1 MIPVLFPSDATAFTT
16 QGLGA
21 LTDAISCTVTEERN
35 GIYELEMQY
44 PANGIHADDI
54 STRAIIT
61 AIPSPYRDPQPFRI
75 YQIDTPIDGV
85 VTIYAQHISYDLS
98 GIPVNPFSANST
110 ALALDGLKTNAAVN
124 NPFSFATDVQGTSTF
139 SVSVPTAARSCL
151 GGVEGSILD
160 QYGGEYEFDGFTV
173 YLHSQRGKDS
183 GVSIRYGKNLTDL
196 SQTVS
201 SESTVTGV
209 LPYWYDEQSGALVSG
224 GVVSAGTYDY
234 TRVIPLD
241 MSRDFEAQPSA
252 ADLQSAA
259 QSYIERNG
267 LDTISLSLDVSF
279 VQLEQMSG
287 YEDLRLLEQCD
298 LCDTVTVQYEP
309 LGVDVTAKIV
319 SVETDVLLERYNKV
333 TVGSIAANIAQ
344 TISNQQQ
351 EIEQAP
357 TTSAMLQAIGNAT
370 NLITGNVGGYVVL
383 HKNAAGQPYEILIMD
398 TQDITT
404 AQKVWRWNSAGLGY
418 SSTGYNGPYGTAIT
432 MDGSIVADYITTGT
446 LTANLIKTGT
456 MLADRIMG
464 GTLTLGGQTGGKITI
479 YDENQ
484 ELSCNIDVAGIDLYN
499 SESSG
504 GYWIRLHA
512 AETDLEINGYSMRIR
527 PNGSLVGGA
536 SVTPNNIYLSQQSG
550 GSSSAYSVAGIS
562 KGNLL
567 TNPSI
572 WYGMATFGYT
582 GAGNTTT
589 IRLDGYQ
596 GSGSFSG
603 GVTQGSDRRL
613 KANIRD
619 LPEELVDALLSLNPK
634 TYTLKASG
642 KKAFGFVAQ
651 DVQRTPLADALVQ
664 ETESGMLHLDYTSLH
679 ALEVAAIQRMRGEI
693 DVLKSEIKAM
703 KGEKT

>member
-110 ALALDGLKTNAAVN
+110 ALALASLKTNAAVN
-124 NPFSFATDVQGTSTF
+124 NPFSFGTDIHGTSTF
-139 SVSVPTAARSCL
+139 SISVPTAARSCL

-183 GVSIRYGKNLTDL
+183 DVSIRYGKNLIDL

-241 MSRDFEAQPSA
+241 MSQDFEAQPSA

-383 HKNAAGQPYEILIMD
+383 HKNSAGQPYEILIMD

-404 AQKVWRWNSAGLGY
+404 AQKVWRWNASGLGY

-446 LTANLIKTGT
+446 LTASLIKTGT

-464 GTLTLGGQTGGKITI
+464 GTLTLGGANNGSGVMKLYNESGTLIATLDRTGLTFVGPNYQTEMEDGFITI
-479 YDENQ
+479 RSLTDSYRTVLTPSDIRIMDGSRIASWMTNATIQ
-484 ELSCNIDVAGIDLYN
+484 LTN
-499 SESSG
+499 STPE
-504 GYWIRLHA
+504 A
-512 AETDLEINGYSMRIR
+512 TVQING
-527 PNGSLVGGA
+527 N
-536 SVTPNNIYLSQQSG
+536 
-550 GSSSAYSVAGIS
+550 
-562 KGNLL
+562 
-567 TNPSI
+567 
-572 WYGMATFGYT
+572 T
-582 GAGNTTT
+582 GDA
-589 IRLDGYQ
+589 R
-596 GSGSFSG
+596 FSG
-603 GVTQGSDRRL
+603 TVTQGSDLRLKDHIKPLPDDLIDALMALKPKTYRL
-613 KANIRD
+613 KAG
-619 LPEELVDALLSLNPK
+619 
-634 TYTLKASG
+634 G

-651 DVQRTPLADALVQ
+651 DVQGTPLADALVL

-679 ALEVAAIQRMRGEI
+679 ALEVAALQRMRGEI
-693 DVLKSEIKAM
+693 DALKSEIKSM
-703 KGEKT
+703 KGEKA

>member
-1 MIPVLFPSDATAFTT
+1 MIPVLFPSDAATFST

-44 PANGIHADDI
+44 PANGIHAGDI
-54 STRAIIT
+54 STRSIIT
-61 AIPSPYRDPQPFRI
+61 AIPSPYRDPQPFRV

-110 ALALDGLKTNAAVN
+110 ALALEGLKTNAAVN
-124 NPFSFATDVQGTSTF
+124 NPFSFATDVNGTSAF
-139 SVSVPTAARSCL
+139 SISVPTAARSCL

-160 QYGGEYEFDGFTV
+160 RYGGEYEFDGFTV
-173 YLHSQRGKDS
+173 YLHSKRGKDS
-183 GVSIRYGKNLTDL
+183 GVTIRYGKNLTDL

-234 TRVIPLD
+234 ARVIPLD
-241 MSRDFEAQPSA
+241 MSQDFEEPPSA
-252 ADLQSAA
+252 SALQSAA

-383 HKNAAGQPYEILIMD
+383 HKNSAGQPYEILIMD

-404 AQKVWRWNSAGLGY
+404 AQKVWRWNAAGLGY
-418 SSTGYNGPYGTAIT
+418 SNTGYNGPYGTAIT

-446 LTANLIKTGT
+446 LNASLIKAGT
-456 MLADRIMG
+456 MLADRILG
-464 GTLTLGGQTGGKITI
+464 GTLTLGGSNNGNGKIVVLNSLGEESLTVENTGIELVNGNITSTANVRVGGQEMQSTARFGGGAIFITAGEAQSMI
-479 YDENQ
+479 YPGSITAQ
-484 ELSCNIDVAGIDLYN
+484 APYGSGYASVAAMARVAGTPYDY
-499 SESSG
+499 
-504 GYWIRLHA
+504 
-512 AETDLEINGYSMRIR
+512 
-527 PNGSLVGGA
+527 GSIVL
-536 SVTPNNIYLSQQSG
+536 
-550 GSSSAYSVAGIS
+550 GIS
-562 KGNLL
+562 DQDLTTNIWLRGDTGN
-567 TNPSI
+567 
-572 WYGMATFGYT
+572 GQF
-582 GAGNTTT
+582 AGTV
-589 IRLDGYQ
+589 
-596 GSGSFSG
+596 S
-603 GVTQGSDRRL
+603 QGSDRRL
-613 KANIRD
+613 KDNIHD
-619 LPEELVDALLSLNPK
+619 LPDALVDALLDLQPK
-634 TYTLKASG
+634 AYTLKASG
-642 KKAFGFVAQ
+642 KKSFGFVAQ
-651 DVQRTPLADALVQ
+651 DVQETPLADALVL

-679 ALEVAAIQRMRGEI
+679 ALEVAALQRMRSEL
-693 DVLKSEIKAM
+693 DALKKELEEM
-703 KGEKT
+703 KQ